1 MFAPP
6 PLYGMANE
14 AAVEGIAVG
23 VASGGERVPAVLL
36 RARGEYLPIFVTED
50 QAESIQLALDDEP
63 FDRPLTHDLMLRLLR
78 EFGGAVDGVRI
89 DDLSEGTFYAKID
102 AQRYEDGEP
111 EPFVFDAR
119 PSDAV
124 ALAVRAD
131 CAVTVSDGVL
141 DEAGRPPEDVDM
153 EGT

>member
-1 MFAPP
+1 
-6 PLYGMANE
+6 MANE

-89 DDLSEGTFYAKID
+89 DDLSDGTFYAKID
-102 AQRYEDGEP
+102 AQRYDDGEP

-119 PSDAV
+119 PSDAI

-131 CAVTVSDGVL
+131 CAVTVSDEVL
-141 DEAGRPPEDVDM
+141 NLAGRPPEDVDL
-153 EGT
+153 EGS